1 MAKNIN
7 VTTFIDKFNN
17 ILSENK
23 TNNMFG
29 KEYLYNNLDIV
40 CIEYLK
46 YRGFVV
52 PKKVESIS
60 NITKIDQLIDLFY
73 LNLYKYHPNYVK
85 LYRDIIE
92 DRRSAAAFVKSRKTA
107 SGTSKKEAL
116 NECATIISTFFKY
129 EEDVGFLGTVSLS
142 IFSVSKL
149 KWVLNKVLIIMNDKM
164 QEQNKKKLE
173 LKINKIT
180 NDNQCE
186 NTGIGDL
193 DIILNKIRGSIDD
206 K

>member
-1 MAKNIN
+1 MGKNID
-7 VTTFIDKFNN
+7 VTTFIDKFDN

-29 KEYLYNNLDIV
+29 KEYLYNNLDTV

-46 YRGFVV
+46 YRGFIV
-52 PKKVESIS
+52 PKKVESVY
-60 NITKIDQLIDLFY
+60 NIAKIDQLIDLFY
-73 LNLYKYHPNYVK
+73 LNLYKYHSDYIK

-92 DRRSAAAFVKSRKTA
+92 DRRSVAAFVKSRKTA

-142 IFSVSKL
+142 IFSSSKL
-149 KWVLNKVLIIMNDKM
+149 KWILNKVLIIMNDKV
-164 QEQNKKKLE
+164 QEQNKKRWE

-186 NTGIGDL
+186 NTGIGNL
-193 DIILNKIRGSIDD
+193 DVILNKIRSDTDD